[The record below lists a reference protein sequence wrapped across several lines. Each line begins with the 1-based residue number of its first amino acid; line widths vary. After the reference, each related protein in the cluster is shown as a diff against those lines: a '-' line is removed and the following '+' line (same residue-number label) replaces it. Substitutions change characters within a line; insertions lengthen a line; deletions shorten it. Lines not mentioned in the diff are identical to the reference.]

1 MTQHTWLDI
10 LLEGFFRCDQMSD
23 ARIDISAELSPICSY
38 PLRNL
43 LADAT
48 LKLAC
53 DCGMNARKCL
63 PHCGDQ
69 PKLVDLLDIFVSV
82 LGLCCLKDWC

>member
-1 MTQHTWLDI
+1 
-10 LLEGFFRCDQMSD
+10 
-23 ARIDISAELSPICSY
+23 
-38 PLRNL
+38 
-43 LADAT
+43 
-48 LKLAC
+48 
-53 DCGMNARKCL
+53 MNARKCL